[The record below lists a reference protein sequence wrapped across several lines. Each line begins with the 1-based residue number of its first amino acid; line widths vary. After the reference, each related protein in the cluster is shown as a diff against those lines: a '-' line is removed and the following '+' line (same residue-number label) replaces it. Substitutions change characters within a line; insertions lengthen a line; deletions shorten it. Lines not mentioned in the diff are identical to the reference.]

1 MVKKFELKPW
11 LSWKKQL
18 DHEITELILKAYK
31 GEIDGEKLRS
41 ELVVTLER
49 HALDLRLKW
58 PIRSRP

>member
-31 GEIDGEKLRS
+31 GEIDGGEITQRIGS
-41 ELVVTLER
+41 HFR
-49 HALDLRLKW
+49 APRLRLKAEMA
-58 PIRSRP
+58 